1 MLIEKVTNLISNN
14 KIKYITD
21 EDRNPEHTTEVNEC
35 YYIILGALYLSITD
49 LKQIIL
55 YDPDNNK
62 DFVEAEEN
70 QIKAKIGKYLECL
83 KVIVKI
89 SQPFN
94 DMLYLFSN
102 ELYIIVELN
111 SIINLLKIQKNEYI
125 DIHVVEK
132 ITANLRGNIDIIRE
146 NKFVKINELK
156 NNIEDLINLISDNL
170 PNKDKNYYSLLRN
183 ILLQEIKKVKVK
195 NYRLDIFKL
204 YIINEKEILLN
215 SNEILDLLLKGCI
228 IPLKEKLLASVE
240 KFENR
245 GDEILLILE
254 SKVKEKKNEYFSQIL
269 LYYFEK
275 MSHIYLDNY
284 FKSKVQQKNEKNL
297 LEKEPLDVF
306 KKCLDLLSKL
316 TSSKSKIKNVS
327 KLLYIG
333 YIRVFLFKFEEYIR
347 DKSEKLIKPILIIN
361 SINEFKNPISFM
373 VELYFYKVIYNKN
386 NRDIN
391 IFSSKNNSYN
401 LESLNNF
408 KDFFPSDINDD
419 NSVEEKEDKEN
430 SFINLLEEKD
440 NKLINSKEEY
450 PFNEYFY
457 YSDYIDEKYLNLI
470 INKESKVYPVLAKYL
485 ELKNNGNLLN
495 EFYTY
500 NSALN
505 SVNEEYSSKITRE
518 QSAKETL
525 ENQLIY
531 KENKNLFTEFFD
543 IYNRLSDNIYADSN
557 DDDNENE
564 EKNINKL
571 NPKLPLFKFFMVD
584 ENELSENYK
593 YIYKQFIDKH
603 NEIVS
608 NLLETKPSII
618 DIPNLSND
626 KINVQNIIREDEI
639 FVTKNDFSIQNEL
652 FNYSYRKVI
661 INEDY
666 SEFNKYEINLEY
678 IEEIMTDKFLKNK
691 KLISDEIFEFKYKN
705 EDLEFKNKDICTKFK
720 EKINQEDLS
729 LNDKIILYEYFE
741 ENKGIVDLHL
751 KLLDDFTNLIIYS
764 NENIDKIEETS
775 KTKICNLLEGL
786 EFISSDFKEI
796 FKDKNNFTIYKIL
809 NIYEYYQILC
819 FNKVKEKLNKY
830 QEKISDEKQ
839 INAINNYIEKDLK
852 ASKNIKKNLEIA
864 FRKFILCFLSKEK
877 NMEYKIKLNKNNIK
891 NYLEIE
897 DLWSKDF
904 YKKNEF
910 YQELKKFKNL
920 DIKINNV
927 IPFYEK
933 CFNNMY
939 KNYFDDVKTELNNRE
954 EERIRKEK
962 EKDKED
968 ISNFNPKEIEIDDNI
983 NALEGNKNEE
993 NVNNDNND
1001 NENNGNEN
1009 NENED
1014 DNNDDNG
1021 DDYIDEGGD
1030 DEEYGGRY

>member
-1 MLIEKVTNLISNN
+1 MK
-14 KIKYITD
+14 
-21 EDRNPEHTTEVNEC
+21 
-35 YYIILGALYLSITD
+35 
-49 LKQIIL
+49 
-55 YDPDNNK
+55 
-62 DFVEAEEN
+62 
-70 QIKAKIGKYLECL
+70 
-83 KVIVKI
+83 
-89 SQPFN
+89 
-94 DMLYLFSN
+94 
-102 ELYIIVELN
+102 
-111 SIINLLKIQKNEYI
+111 IIN
-125 DIHVVEK
+125 
-132 ITANLRGNIDIIRE
+132 T
-146 NKFVKINELK
+146 F
-156 NNIEDLINLISDNL
+156 IS
-170 PNKDKNYYSLLRN
+170 
-183 ILLQEIKKVKVK
+183 
-195 NYRLDIFKL
+195 
-204 YIINEKEILLN
+204 
-215 SNEILDLLLKGCI
+215 
-228 IPLKEKLLASVE
+228 
-240 KFENR
+240 
-245 GDEILLILE
+245 
-254 SKVKEKKNEYFSQIL
+254 
-269 LYYFEK
+269 
-275 MSHIYLDNY
+275 
-284 FKSKVQQKNEKNL
+284 
-297 LEKEPLDVF
+297 
-306 KKCLDLLSKL
+306 
-316 TSSKSKIKNVS
+316 
-327 KLLYIG
+327 
-333 YIRVFLFKFEEYIR
+333 
-347 DKSEKLIKPILIIN
+347 
-361 SINEFKNPISFM
+361 
-373 VELYFYKVIYNKN
+373 
-386 NRDIN
+386 
-391 IFSSKNNSYN
+391 
-401 LESLNNF
+401 
-408 KDFFPSDINDD
+408 
-419 NSVEEKEDKEN
+419 
-430 SFINLLEEKD
+430 
-440 NKLINSKEEY
+440 
-450 PFNEYFY
+450 
-457 YSDYIDEKYLNLI
+457 
-470 INKESKVYPVLAKYL
+470 
-485 ELKNNGNLLN
+485 
-495 EFYTY
+495 
-500 NSALN
+500 
-505 SVNEEYSSKITRE
+505 
-518 QSAKETL
+518 
-525 ENQLIY
+525 
-531 KENKNLFTEFFD
+531 
-543 IYNRLSDNIYADSN
+543 
-557 DDDNENE
+557 
-564 EKNINKL
+564 
-571 NPKLPLFKFFMVD
+571 
-584 ENELSENYK
+584 
-593 YIYKQFIDKH
+593 IDKH